1 MEGLKDYAI
10 NDILES
16 IPRSRSEIG
25 IEVMFNTSISFS
37 KRLYISLDVDL
48 LKIKLFEPLDVIV
61 KKPLLYIR
69 DMTPKSSYDAL
80 IKLHTVSNICN
91 FDYFKNELLCYH
103 KLY

>member
-1 MEGLKDYAI
+1 MEGLKDFAI
-10 NDILES
+10 KDILES
-16 IPRSRSEIG
+16 VPRTRSETG

-69 DMTPKSSYDAL
+69 DMTPKSSYEAL
-80 IKLHTVSNICN
+80 IKLHTVSFQLFFN
-91 FDYFKNELLCYH
+91 YF
-103 KLY
+103 

>member
-1 MEGLKDYAI
+1 MIDKKHHIFVMEGLKDFAI
-10 NDILES
+10 KDILES
-16 IPRSRSEIG
+16 VPRTRSETG

-69 DMTPKSSYDAL
+69 DMTPKSSYEAL
-80 IKLHTVSNICN
+80 IKLHTVS
-91 FDYFKNELLCYH
+91 FQLFLK
-103 KLY
+103 